1 MLYSAS
7 SVMADLNPRYG
18 SSWYFV
24 ARQLAWGVV
33 AVIAMMA
40 LKRTHYR
47 NYQTPAVAFGAIG
60 VALILLAAVYF
71 IDTEHHRWLRLGP
84 GGLQPS
90 ELAKPALVIFLAF
103 FVTWRGR
110 AINNPRYTLVPAA
123 LAVGLVI
130 FAVEVADLGTA
141 VVLGAAAM
149 SVFFVAGLEWRY
161 CLIAAGIAVLG
172 LGVSIAKEPYRLGR
186 VRASLRSATSSSSP
200 NSTRPGRIKAWAEQS
215 LRTRDTNYQQQQ
227 SKIAVGA
234 GGVTGVGLMNGRQK
248 LLYLPEAHTDFIYA
262 VVGEEL
268 GLIGSAAL
276 LIGFIVILWRGL
288 RAAFR
293 IRDDFGRYLALGVTV
308 LIVVAGVL
316 QYERRCGNGPNQR
329 NPAAADQLWRQFAA
343 EHPGAAG
350 NPDECERTCRMKTG
364 VGGRGPG
371 VRGWREWL
379 EWGRLAVFA
388 TWRFGGWGWIWWN
401 RCIAFRRRF
410 PRLRFTAWRVN

>member
-1 MLYSAS
+1 MAQRLRTDWILFATVVTMAAFGVLMLYSAS
-7 SVMADLNPRYG
+7 SIMADLNPRYG

-24 ARQLAWGVV
+24 ARQMAWGVV
-33 AVIAMMA
+33 AVIAMMT

-60 VALILLAAVYF
+60 IALILLAAVYF
-71 IDTEHHRWLRLGP
+71 IDNEHHRWLRLRYIP
-84 GGLQPS
+84 GGFQPS

-110 AINNPRYTLVPAA
+110 AINNPRYTLIPAA

-130 FAVEVADLGTA
+130 FAVETADLGTA

-161 CLIAAGIAVLG
+161 CLIAAAIAVLG
-172 LGVSIAKEPYRLGR
+172 LGVSIVKEPYRLGR
-186 VRASLRSATSSSSP
+186 FVRHYDPKFEFVSKFDKA
-200 NSTRPGRIKAWAEQS
+200 GRIKAWAEQS

-227 SKIAVGA
+227 SEIAVGA

-276 LIGFIVILWRGL
+276 LVGFIVILWRGL

-308 LIVVAGVL
+308 LVVAQAFFNMSVAVGM
-316 QYERRCGNGPNQR
+316 GPTKGIPLPLISYGGSSLLSTLALLGILMNVS
-329 NPAAADQLWRQFAA
+329 
-343 EHPGAAG
+343 EHAG
-350 NPDECERTCRMKTG
+350 
-364 VGGRGPG
+364 
-371 VRGWREWL
+371 
-379 EWGRLAVFA
+379 
-388 TWRFGGWGWIWWN
+388 
-401 RCIAFRRRF
+401 
-410 PRLRFTAWRVN
+410 